1 MADTDAYALQNSDLN
16 RFLYADIGI
25 EASGM
30 TLSVLSILARR
41 GLDPWQEAARLA
53 RMPPVAATDGLATM
67 IATIPAG
74 LWSAPDAAQIAARL
88 VRLLPGRGEAVPAA
102 ASRRT
107 QQSFNDRWRSL
118 LPGRAMSSRT
128 LGMPASEAKRGWLL
142 VGLLALLLAGL
153 TLGLPH
159 HRQAPAAATQ
169 THITHHGASP
179 SR

>member
-88 VRLLPGRGEAVPAA
+88 VRLLPGRGEAVPPVAG
-102 ASRRT
+102 RRPE
-107 QQSFNDRWRSL
+107 QPFDRWRSL
-118 LPGRAMSSRT
+118 LRGRAKSSRT
-128 LGMPASEAKRGWLL
+128 FGKAASGANRGWLL
-142 VGLLALLLAGL
+142 VALLALLLAGL

-159 HRQAPAAATQ
+159 HRQAPAAAIQ
-169 THITHHGASP
+169 APIAHAGALP

>member
-1 MADTDAYALQNSDLN
+1 MADTDARALQNSDLN

-88 VRLLPGRGEAVPAA
+88 VRLLPGRGDALPAVAA
-102 ASRRT
+102 RRT
-107 QQSFNDRWRSL
+107 APSFSDRWRSL
-118 LPGRAMSSRT
+118 LPGRARSSRT
-128 LGMPASEAKRGWLL
+128 LGMPADANRGWLL

-159 HRQAPAAATQ
+159 HRQAPAIQAPTA
-169 THITHHGASP
+169 HAGAST